1 METQYGSTGRRRHFS
16 KEQRDQILKEH
27 IQEGAPISLLA
38 RKNGINAVT
47 IYMWK
52 RNMNQDDES
61 ITPEKIREL
70 FREISSLKTENKQLK
85 VKVKVKVADL
95 AVSNDILTE
104 AIEISKKRILLK
116 QAQLLEKSKNRKN
129 SK

>member
-1 METQYGSTGRRRHFS
+1 METQYSSAGRRRHFS

-38 RKNGINAVT
+38 RKNGINAAT

-70 FREISSLKTENKQLK
+70 LREISSLKTENKQL
-85 VKVKVKVADL
+85 KVKVADL

-116 QAQLLEKSKNRKN
+116 RAQLLEKSKNRKN

>member
-1 METQYGSTGRRRHFS
+1 METQYSPAAKRKHFS

-27 IQEGAPISLLA
+27 VEEGASISLLA

-70 FREISSLKTENKQLK
+70 LREISSLKIENKQL
-85 VKVKVKVADL
+85 KVKVADL
-95 AVSNDILTE
+95 AVSNDILTD
-104 AIEISKKRILLK
+104 AIEISKKRTLLK
-116 QAQLLEKSKNRKN
+116 QAQLLEKSKNRKI

>member
-85 VKVKVKVADL
+85 VKVADL

>member
-1 METQYGSTGRRRHFS
+1 METQYGSTGRRRRHFS

-85 VKVKVKVADL
+85 VKVADL

-104 AIEISKKRILLK
+104 VIEISKKRILLK

>member
-1 METQYGSTGRRRHFS
+1 METQYNSAGRRKHFS

-27 IQEGAPISLLA
+27 IEEGAPISLLA

-85 VKVKVKVADL
+85 VKVADL

>member
-1 METQYGSTGRRRHFS
+1 METQYSSAGRRRHFS

-85 VKVKVKVADL
+85 VKVADL

-116 QAQLLEKSKNRKN
+116 RAQLLEKSKNRKN

>member
-27 IQEGAPISLLA
+27 IQEGTPISLLA

-85 VKVKVKVADL
+85 VKVADL